1 MLYLEAYAICGAFPY
16 KSMGV
21 KGVYESIHSLKIFDL
36 LACPGLSVNIEEATV
51 TEQGQW
57 REVRDKYSDLSC

>member
-1 MLYLEAYAICGAFPY
+1 
-16 KSMGV
+16 MGV

-57 REVRDKYSDLSC
+57 REVREKYSDLSC